1 MMIGTV
7 AMELGAAG
15 VLLNTGIA
23 SAKDPVRMARAMKH
37 ALEAGY
43 WASGA
48 GRIAKRRYA
57 NASSPTS
64 GLIAASGHLGGVPG
78 E

>member
-1 MMIGTV
+1 
-7 AMELGAAG
+7 

-23 SAKDPVRMARAMKH
+23 LAKDPVRMARAMKH

-48 GRIAKRRYA
+48 GRIEKKRYA
-57 NASSPTS
+57 NASSPTT
-64 GLIAASGHLGGVPG
+64 GLIAASHAGGVPG